1 MSSFIDWFEYKTK
14 DPRMT
19 LPLAMKKHCHACIT
33 LSVTQPNFIHK
44 MMISFK
50 LLNIFISFTQEE
62 KESYQ

>member
-1 MSSFIDWFEYKTK
+1 
-14 DPRMT
+14 MT